1 MVLTRSTNMSALKE
15 TLRWSEVHLK
25 NAKTKTES
33 AKLEKKIK
41 DTKEKIAK
49 LEAKKKGGR
58 KTRRGTRR
66 N

>member
-25 NAKTKTES
+25 NAKTKTET

-49 LEAKKKGGR
+49 LEVKKKGGR
-58 KTRRGTRR
+58 KTRRTRR
-66 N
+66 H

>member
-1 MVLTRSTNMSALKE
+1 MTTLKE

-25 NAKTKTES
+25 NAKTKTET

-58 KTRRGTRR
+58 RTRRHTRKH
-66 N
+66 

>member
-1 MVLTRSTNMSALKE
+1 MVLTRSTNMTTLKE

-25 NAKTKTES
+25 NAKTKTET

-58 KTRRGTRR
+58 KTRRHTRR
-66 N
+66 H

>member
-1 MVLTRSTNMSALKE
+1 MVLTRSTNMTTLKE

-25 NAKTKTES
+25 NAKTKTET

-58 KTRRGTRR
+58 RTRR
-66 N
+66 NRKH

>member
-1 MVLTRSTNMSALKE
+1 MSTLKE

-25 NAKTKTES
+25 NAKTKTET

-58 KTRRGTRR
+58 KTRRHTRKY
-66 N
+66 

>member
-1 MVLTRSTNMSALKE
+1 MVLTRSTNMTTLKE

-25 NAKTKTES
+25 NAKTKTET

-41 DTKEKIAK
+41 DTKEKIVK

-58 KTRRGTRR
+58 RTRR
-66 N
+66 NRKY

>member
-1 MVLTRSTNMSALKE
+1 MVLTRSTNMTTLKE

>member
-1 MVLTRSTNMSALKE
+1 MTTLKE

-25 NAKTKTES
+25 NAKTKTET

-58 KTRRGTRR
+58 KTRRNRKH
-66 N
+66 

>member
-1 MVLTRSTNMSALKE
+1 MTTLKE

-25 NAKTKTES
+25 NAKTKTET

-41 DTKEKIAK
+41 DIKEKIAK

-58 KTRRGTRR
+58 KTRRTRR
-66 N
+66 H

>member
-1 MVLTRSTNMSALKE
+1 MVLTRSTNMTTLKE

-58 KTRRGTRR
+58 KTRRNRKY
-66 N
+66 

>member
-1 MVLTRSTNMSALKE
+1 MVLTRSTNMTTLKE

-25 NAKTKTES
+25 NAKTKTET

-58 KTRRGTRR
+58 RTRR
-66 N
+66 NRKY